1 MPVMCFS
8 LFCSTGKKK
17 KTKSM
22 TDSKWNSHEHLF
34 LALVLFGLGIHG
46 GGRGVRAHMGMCD
59 LCFLHTLTEFSL
71 SGLCS
76 LAILFCFIYQ
86 TPWGHTH
93 QCILLLTLKPCQHRF
108 HWTQGTTIAGQSAQ
122 PSDTASC
129 MESPQIYSTIIYPP
143 QRVPLIKFSIPY
155 YGHQSHSRSY
165 PIILIPTMHP
175 FKFGCFPMAAHR
187 TEGNV
192 FPLVGL
198 WMENAIKN
206 TNGQLSGLMEE
217 LSIVEVGEGSK
228 DGKLCAHLYGLGV
241 CCVHIDRH
249 LH

>member
-93 QCILLLTLKPCQHRF
+93 QCILLLTLKACQHRF

-143 QRVPLIKFSIPY
+143 KE
-155 YGHQSHSRSY
+155 Y
-165 PIILIPTMHP
+165 PSLSSQYPTMDINHIVGHILLFWFLP
-175 FKFGCFPMAAHR
+175 C
-187 TEGNV
+187 TLLS
-192 FPLVGL
+192 LVAFLWQLIGL
-198 WMENAIKN
+198 KEMSFLW
-206 TNGQLSGLMEE
+206 L
-217 LSIVEVGEGSK
+217 V
-228 DGKLCAHLYGLGV
+228 YGW
-241 CCVHIDRH
+241 RMQ
-249 LH
+249 